1 VSAIW
6 MIRNQAVAIFISWAA
21 KSLIMR
27 FGGIELY
34 RKAAPFFIGLIVG
47 YFLGVG
53 ISFIVDVVFF
63 PGNGHAIMHG

>member
-1 VSAIW
+1 
-6 MIRNQAVAIFISWAA
+6 
-21 KSLIMR
+21 MR

-53 ISFIVDVVFF
+53 ISFVVDVAFF